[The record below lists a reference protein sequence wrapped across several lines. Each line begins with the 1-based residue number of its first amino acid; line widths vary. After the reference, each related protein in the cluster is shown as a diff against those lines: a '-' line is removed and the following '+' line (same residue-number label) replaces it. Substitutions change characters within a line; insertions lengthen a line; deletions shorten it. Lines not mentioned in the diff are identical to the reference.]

1 MNRHHIEYKGATVN
15 KVTLII
21 GASAVMLF
29 AAACGDL
36 VNTNTGA
43 GVGGQDNSAAIV
55 NSIQTGGA
63 GQLTTAEKAIYADAS
78 VTISNVHCTETGT
91 SQAYVCAFD
100 FTVTAPAE
108 SITQKY
114 NEQATASCDSQ
125 GNCQWHDQGNGVP
138 IPG

>member
-1 MNRHHIEYKGATVN
+1 MN
-15 KVTLII
+15 KVTCII

-29 AAACGDL
+29 AAGCGDS
-36 VNTNTGA
+36 VNSNTGA

-63 GQLTTAEKAIYADAS
+63 AQLTTAEQATYADAS

-100 FTVTAPAE
+100 FTVNAPAE
-108 SITQKY
+108 SVTQKF

-125 GNCQWHDQGNGVP
+125 GNCQWHDQGSGAP
-138 IPG
+138 IP